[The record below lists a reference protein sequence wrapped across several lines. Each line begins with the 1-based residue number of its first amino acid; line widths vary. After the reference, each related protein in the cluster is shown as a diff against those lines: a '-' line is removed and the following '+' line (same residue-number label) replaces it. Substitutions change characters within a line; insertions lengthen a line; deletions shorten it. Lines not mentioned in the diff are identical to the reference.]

1 MLRRHLATVLLAGA
15 LATPAAAADE
25 SRYSEWRPE
34 GDEAAQSS
42 ALDALAQELEAL
54 IEEAAQARAAH
65 PRFLQDL
72 RDKIA
77 AHIAVAAQAA
87 GTQPRTAL
95 VRDDFSDGDYTDDPS
110 WTVVSGS
117 FSVDRGRGLLT
128 AVPLAKARGSGSD
141 NPLDALLDTGDA
153 LLDGSGELLDS
164 GKDALDD
171 LLSGKIKLDDLL
183 GGGAKDAKEDT
194 GPAGPEPAQITLA
207 AAIPNAFALEL
218 EMTSRSAGKGA
229 LLEIDLFQGG
239 AGAAGYRLAYRPG
252 SFAALVLSRFGRRG
266 VVVIGE
272 YRDKLQLE
280 DGRSHTVAL
289 VRGSDGT
296 MAVAVDGAEYIQVKS
311 SAFKDPFDGVSLVNG
326 GGDYAIRSVA
336 VYGER

>member
-15 LATPAAAADE
+15 LATPAAADDE

-42 ALDALAQELEAL
+42 ALDALAQELKAL
-54 IEEAAQARAAH
+54 IEEAARASAAD

-72 RDKIA
+72 RDRIA
-77 AHIAVAAQAA
+77 AHVADAR
-87 GTQPRTAL
+87 PRTAL
-95 VRDDFSDGDYTDDPS
+95 VRDDFSDGDYTDDPR

-141 NPLDALLDTGDA
+141 DPLDALLDTGGA
-153 LLDGSGELLDS
+153 ILEGTGELLDS
-164 GKDALDD
+164 GANALDD
-171 LLSGKIKLDDLL
+171 LLSGEMKLDDLL
-183 GGGAKDAKEDT
+183 GGGARDAKEDT
-194 GPAGPEPAQITLA
+194 GPAGPEPAEIALA

-252 SFAALVLSRFGRRG
+252 SLAALVLSRFGRRG

-280 DGRSHTVAL
+280 DGQSHTVAL
-289 VRGSDGT
+289 VRAGDGT
-296 MAVAVDGAEYIQVKS
+296 MTASVDGSEVIQVKS

>member
-15 LATPAAAADE
+15 LATPAAADDE

-42 ALDALAQELEAL
+42 ALDALAQELKAL
-54 IEEAAQARAAH
+54 IEEAARASAAD

-72 RDKIA
+72 RDRIA
-77 AHIAVAAQAA
+77 AHVADVR
-87 GTQPRTAL
+87 PRTAL
-95 VRDDFSDGDYTDDPS
+95 VRDDFSDGDYTDDPR

-141 NPLDALLDTGDA
+141 DPLDALLDTGGA
-153 LLDGSGELLDS
+153 ILEGTGELLDS
-164 GKDALDD
+164 GANALDD
-171 LLSGKIKLDDLL
+171 LLSGEMKLDDLL
-183 GGGAKDAKEDT
+183 GGGARDAKEDT
-194 GPAGPEPAQITLA
+194 GPAGPEPAEIALA

-252 SFAALVLSRFGRRG
+252 SLAALVLSRFGRRG

-280 DGRSHTVAL
+280 DGQSHTVAL
-289 VRGSDGT
+289 VRAGDGT
-296 MAVAVDGAEYIQVKS
+296 MTASVDGSEVIQVKS

>member
-15 LATPAAAADE
+15 LATPAAADDE

-34 GDEAAQSS
+34 GDEAAESS

-54 IEEAAQARAAH
+54 IEEAARASAAD

-72 RDKIA
+72 RDRIA
-77 AHIAVAAQAA
+77 AHVADAR
-87 GTQPRTAL
+87 PRTAL
-95 VRDDFSDGDYTDDPS
+95 VRDDFADGDYTDDPR

-128 AVPLAKARGSGSD
+128 AVPLAKARGSGAD
-141 NPLDALLDTGDA
+141 DPLDALLDTGGA
-153 LLDGSGELLDS
+153 ILEGTGELLDS
-164 GKDALDD
+164 GANALDD
-171 LLSGKIKLDDLL
+171 LLSGEMKLDDLL
-183 GGGAKDAKEDT
+183 GGGARDAKEDTAKEDT

-239 AGAAGYRLAYRPG
+239 AGAAGYRLAYQPG
-252 SFAALVLSRFGRRG
+252 SYTALVLSRFGRRG
-266 VVVIGE
+266 VVAIGE

-280 DGRSHTVAL
+280 DGQSHTVAL
-289 VRGSDGT
+289 VRAGDGT
-296 MAVAVDGAEYIQVKS
+296 MTASVDGSEVIQVKS

>member
-1 MLRRHLATVLLAGA
+1 MLRRHLATVLLASA

-34 GDEAAQSS
+34 GDEAAGSS

-54 IEEAAQARAAH
+54 IEEADQARAAH

-77 AHIAVAAQAA
+77 AHIAAQAA
-87 GTQPRTAL
+87 DARPRTAL
-95 VRDDFSDGDYTDDPS
+95 VRDDFSDGDYTDDPR

-128 AVPLAKARGSGSD
+128 AVPLAKARGAGSD
-141 NPLDALLDTGDA
+141 DPLDA

-183 GGGAKDAKEDT
+183 GGGAKDTKEDT

-229 LLEIDLFQGG
+229 QLEIDLFQGG

-252 SFAALVLSRFGRRG
+252 GEPALVLSRFGRRG
-266 VVVIGE
+266 VVAIAEHG
-272 YRDKLQLE
+272 DTLALE
-280 DGRSHTVAL
+280 DGRSHAVAL
-289 VRGSDGT
+289 VRASDGT
-296 MAVAVDGAEYIQVKS
+296 MTASIDGSEVIRVKS
-311 SAFKDPFDGVSLVNG
+311 SAFKDPFAGVSLVNG

>member
-1 MLRRHLATVLLAGA
+1 M
-15 LATPAAAADE
+15 
-25 SRYSEWRPE
+25 
-34 GDEAAQSS
+34 
-42 ALDALAQELEAL
+42 
-54 IEEAAQARAAH
+54 
-65 PRFLQDL
+65 
-72 RDKIA
+72 
-77 AHIAVAAQAA
+77 
-87 GTQPRTAL
+87 
-95 VRDDFSDGDYTDDPS
+95 
-110 WTVVSGS
+110 SGS

-141 NPLDALLDTGDA
+141 DPLDALLDTGGA
-153 LLDGSGELLDS
+153 ILEGTGELLDS
-164 GKDALDD
+164 GANALDD
-171 LLSGKIKLDDLL
+171 LLSGEMKLDDLL
-183 GGGAKDAKEDT
+183 GGGARDAKEDTAREDT

-239 AGAAGYRLAYRPG
+239 AGAAGYRLAYQPG
-252 SFAALVLSRFGRRG
+252 SYTALVLSRFGRRG

-280 DGRSHTVAL
+280 DGQSHTVAL
-289 VRGSDGT
+289 VRAGDGT
-296 MAVAVDGAEYIQVKS
+296 MTASVDGSEVIQVKS

>member
-15 LATPAAAADE
+15 LATPAAAAADDE

-54 IEEAAQARAAH
+54 IEEAARASAAD

-72 RDKIA
+72 RDRIA
-77 AHIAVAAQAA
+77 AHVNDAR
-87 GTQPRTAL
+87 PRTAL
-95 VRDDFSDGDYTDDPS
+95 VRDDFSDGDYTDDPR

-141 NPLDALLDTGDA
+141 DPLDALLDTGGA
-153 LLDGSGELLDS
+153 ILEGTGELLDS
-164 GKDALDD
+164 GANALDD
-171 LLSGKIKLDDLL
+171 LLSGEMKLDDLL
-183 GGGAKDAKEDT
+183 GGGARDAKEDT

-218 EMTSRSAGKGA
+218 EMTSRSAGTGA

-252 SFAALVLSRFGRRG
+252 GEPALVFSRFGRRG
-266 VVVIGE
+266 VTAIGE
-272 YRDKLQLE
+272 HGGKLVLE
-280 DGRSHTVAL
+280 DGQSHTVAL
-289 VRGSDGT
+289 VRAGDGT
-296 MAVAVDGAEYIQVKS
+296 MTASVDGAEYIQVKS

>member
-15 LATPAAAADE
+15 LATPAAADDE

-34 GDEAAQSS
+34 GDEAAGSS

-77 AHIAVAAQAA
+77 AHIAAQAA
-87 GTQPRTAL
+87 DTRPRTAL
-95 VRDDFSDGDYTDDPS
+95 VRDDFSDGDYTDDPR

-183 GGGAKDAKEDT
+183 GGGAKDAKEDI

-229 LLEIDLFQGG
+229 QLEIDLFQGG

-252 SFAALVLSRFGRRG
+252 GEPALVLSRFGRRG

-272 YRDKLQLE
+272 YRDKLPLE
-280 DGRSHTVAL
+280 DGQSHTVAL
-289 VRGSDGT
+289 VRAGDGT
-296 MAVAVDGAEYIQVKS
+296 MTASVDGSEVIRVKS

>member
-15 LATPAAAADE
+15 LATPAAADDE

-54 IEEAAQARAAH
+54 IDEADRARAAH

-77 AHIAVAAQAA
+77 AHIAAQSDDAR
-87 GTQPRTAL
+87 PRTAL
-95 VRDDFSDGDYTDDPS
+95 VRDDFSDGDYTDDPR

-117 FSVDRGRGLLT
+117 FSVERGRGLLS

-141 NPLDALLDTGDA
+141 DPLDA

-183 GGGAKDAKEDT
+183 GGGAKDAQEDP

-229 LLEIDLFQGG
+229 QLEIDLFQGG
-239 AGAAGYRLAYRPG
+239 AGAAGYRLAYMPG
-252 SFAALVLSRFGRRG
+252 GEPALVLSRFGRRG
-266 VVVIGE
+266 VVEIGE
-272 YRDKLQLE
+272 HGDRLDLE
-280 DGRSHTVAL
+280 DGRSHSVAL
-289 VRGSDGT
+289 VRAGDGT
-296 MAVAVDGAEYIQVKS
+296 MTASVDGSEVIRVKS
-311 SAFKDPFDGVSLVNG
+311 SAFKDPFAGVSLVNG